1 MPLRWWAIST
11 MFHASGLLALLVAG
25 VGVWA
30 FAVMAAVVA
39 VTAAL
44 LLSYGGSRIEVTDGE
59 LVAGRARIPL
69 ALLARPRA
77 LDADAT
83 RERIGPTADARAY
96 LLVRPY
102 VAQSVVVDITDP
114 GDPAPYWLVSTRHP
128 AALAAVLSGRVPEGE
143 GADPRAVSPHPDR
156 AD

>member
-1 MPLRWWAIST
+1 

-25 VGVWA
+25 VGAWSYVI
-30 FAVMAAVVA
+30 MAAVVG

-44 LLSYGGSRIEVTDGE
+44 LLSYGGTRIEVAGDH

-69 ALLARPRA
+69 TLLARPHA
-77 LDADAT
+77 LDAAGT
-83 RERIGPTADARAY
+83 RDRIGPSADARAY

-102 VAQSVVVDITDP
+102 VAQSVVVDVTDP
-114 GDPAPYWLVSTRHP
+114 DDPAPYWLVSTRHP
-128 AALAAVLSGRVPEGE
+128 RALAAALSERVSGPAPGAGTDPPELARG
-143 GADPRAVSPHPDR
+143 VSPETDR